1 MNLWYQKNT
10 TSKALLVLV
19 LPSRRAWLFLHS
31 RRRSSSQAKV
41 AEQKASSWVKLTE
54 KKKVGIEANEWHF
67 VAVVKEVGG
76 FSNSLLVH
84 VKLSTSAL
92 RVLFSFFIRNLQLKE
107 RNNFIPTR
115 LKMLCERY
123 EPNVYRWNTK
133 SKVWNHTFF
142 PPSQIFNETNETT
155 GSSGT

>member
-1 MNLWYQKNT
+1 MLDFFCIQGSYGE
-10 TSKALLVLV
+10 
-19 LPSRRAWLFLHS
+19 
-31 RRRSSSQAKV
+31 AKV

-92 RVLFSFFIRNLQLKE
+92 RVFFSFFFRNL
-107 RNNFIPTR
+107 
-115 LKMLCERY
+115 
-123 EPNVYRWNTK
+123 
-133 SKVWNHTFF
+133 
-142 PPSQIFNETNETT
+142 
-155 GSSGT
+155 